1 MSELQFKEKAQK
13 VDGLCQE
20 TIKTLESYQ
29 DDKIKALLIDFQSFF
44 KDYQLQTKLTI
55 AFIGQYNAGKST
67 LIKALTGDPTVKIS
81 ADVCTDCI
89 TEYSWHEV
97 LLVDTPGIYAGK
109 TEHDEITLDRISRC
123 DLLVFMV
130 SNELFNPQ
138 GGEFFKKVCE
148 IQRVGQMLLVVN
160 KMSRGGD
167 PQYLRKSILEVI
179 EPYHPNDFYTCFID
193 ANSYLDAQLEPDQEE
208 KEFLIDDSNFDA
220 FLSSLEKLI
229 NRNKLSAKFATPLH
243 RAVDTLDQARNLL
256 STDDPTTRNLLE
268 LLRRKVLKF
277 KASQTRFQN
286 DCQARL
292 NDFEHE
298 IIMSGD
304 TLASKVDGQHTED
317 DINNEIHKA
326 EQQIEILSHNATQR
340 IQSDLEK
347 QLQNLQIDLEE
358 LMQSPLGRSLT
369 EEIAISSS
377 GITKGNN
384 YGVNFSTET
393 SNLLKN
399 SPDLLKSV
407 GVLASGVSRDF
418 VYNIGKF
425 IGIKFKPW
433 GAVNGAKFIN
443 GLGAMIGAVGVVV
456 DIFMTI
462 QEKEEKARI
471 EQQLREAR
479 SDIRESFRK
488 LASEIKLDCEE
499 NIKQQVIHGYY
510 FHEIRAVEDQ
520 QNNLRKA
527 DAKKAEAQVEISV
540 KLQEIKS
547 VISGLS

>member
-1 MSELQFKEKAQK
+1 MSKFQFKEKAQK
-13 VDGLCQE
+13 VDSLCQE
-20 TIKTLESYQ
+20 AIKILESYQ
-29 DDKIKALLIDFQSFF
+29 DAKIESLLIDFQNFF

-81 ADVCTDCI
+81 ADVCTDSI
-89 TEYSWHEV
+89 TEYPWHDV
-97 LLVDTPGIYAGK
+97 LLIDTPGIYAGK

-123 DLLVFMV
+123 DLLVFIV

-148 IQRVGQMLLVVN
+148 MQRVGQMLLVIN

-167 PQYLRKSILEVI
+167 PQYLIKSILEVI

-193 ANSYLDAQLEPDQEE
+193 ANSYLDSQLEQDQEE
-208 KEFLIDDSNFDA
+208 KEFLIEESNFDA

-229 NRNKLSAKFATPLH
+229 NRNKLFAKLATPLH
-243 RAVDTLDQARNLL
+243 RAVYTLDQTRNLL

-286 DCQARL
+286 DYQARL

-298 IIMSGD
+298 IIMLGD
-304 TLASKVDGQHTED
+304 TVASKVDGQHTED
-317 DINNEIHKA
+317 DVNNEIHKA
-326 EQQIEILSHNATQR
+326 EQQIEILSRNATQR
-340 IQSDLEK
+340 IQSDLKE
-347 QLQNLQIDLEE
+347 QLQNLQTDLEE

-369 EEIAISSS
+369 EEIAIPSS
-377 GITKGNN
+377 GIPKGNN

-393 SNLLKN
+393 SNFLKN

-433 GAVNGAKFIN
+433 GAINGAKFIN
-443 GLGAMIGAVGVVV
+443 GLGAVIGAVGVFV

-471 EQQLREAR
+471 EQKLREAR
-479 SDIRESFRK
+479 SNIRESFRS
-488 LASEIKLDCEE
+488 LASEIKVDYEA
-499 NIKQQVIHGYY
+499 NIKQQVINGFY
-510 FHEIRAVEDQ
+510 FHEIKAVEEQ
-520 QNNLRKA
+520 QNGLRKA
-527 DAKKAEAQVEISV
+527 DAKKAEAQVLITA
-540 KLQEIKS
+540 KLQEIK
-547 VISGLS
+547 IEIGNLS

>member
-1 MSELQFKEKAQK
+1 MSKFQFKEKAQK

-20 TIKTLESYQ
+20 TIKKLESYQ
-29 DDKIKALLIDFQSFF
+29 DDKIKALLVDFQKFF

-81 ADVCTDCI
+81 ADVCTDFI
-89 TEYSWHEV
+89 TEYPWHDV

-148 IQRVGQMLLVVN
+148 MQRVGQMLLVVN

-167 PQYLRKSILEVI
+167 PKYLIKSILEVI

-193 ANSYLDAQLEPDQEE
+193 ANSYLDAQLEQDQEE
-208 KEFLIDDSNFDA
+208 KEFLINDSKFDT

-229 NRNKLSAKFATPLH
+229 DRNKLSAKLATPLH

-286 DCQARL
+286 DYQSRL

-298 IIMSGD
+298 VIMLGD
-304 TLASKVDGQHTED
+304 TVASKVDGQHTED

-326 EQQIEILSHNATQR
+326 EQQIEVLSRNTTQR
-340 IQSDLEK
+340 IQSDLEE
-347 QLQNLQIDLEE
+347 QLQNLQTELEE

-369 EEIAISSS
+369 EEIAIPSS
-377 GITKGNN
+377 GVPKGNN

-393 SNLLKN
+393 SEFFKN

-407 GVLASGVSRDF
+407 GVLASGVSRDL

-433 GAVNGAKFIN
+433 GAINGTKFIN
-443 GLGAMIGAVGVVV
+443 GLGAVIGAVGVVV
-456 DIFMTI
+456 DVIITI
-462 QEKEEKARI
+462 QEKEEKVRI

-479 SDIRESFRK
+479 SNIRESFRN
-488 LASEIKLDCEE
+488 LASGIKLDYESR
-499 NIKQQVIHGYY
+499 IKQQVINGFY
-510 FHEIRAVEDQ
+510 FHEIQAVEDQ
-520 QNNLRKA
+520 QNGLRRT
-527 DAKKAEAQVEISV
+527 DTKKAEAQVLITA
-540 KLQEIKS
+540 KLQEIK
-547 VISGLS
+547 VEIGNLS

>member
-1 MSELQFKEKAQK
+1 MSKFQFKEKAQK

-20 TIKTLESYQ
+20 TIKILESYQ
-29 DDKIKALLIDFQSFF
+29 DDKIKALLVDFQKFF

-81 ADVCTDCI
+81 ADVCTDFI
-89 TEYSWHEV
+89 TEYPWHDV

-148 IQRVGQMLLVVN
+148 MQRVGQMLLVVN

-167 PQYLRKSILEVI
+167 PKYLIKSILEVI

-193 ANSYLDAQLEPDQEE
+193 ANSYLDAQLEQDQEE
-208 KEFLIDDSNFDA
+208 KEFLIDDSKFDT

-229 NRNKLSAKFATPLH
+229 DRNKLSAKLATPLH

-286 DCQARL
+286 DYQSRL

-298 IIMSGD
+298 VIMLGD
-304 TLASKVDGQHTED
+304 TVASKVDGQHTED

-326 EQQIEILSHNATQR
+326 EQQIEILSRNTTQR
-340 IQSDLEK
+340 IQSDLEE
-347 QLQNLQIDLEE
+347 QLQNLQTDLEE

-377 GITKGNN
+377 GVPKGNN

-393 SNLLKN
+393 SEFFKN

-407 GVLASGVSRDF
+407 GVLASGVSRDL

-433 GAVNGAKFIN
+433 GAINGAKFIN
-443 GLGAMIGAVGVVV
+443 RLGAVIGAVGVVV
-456 DIFMTI
+456 DVFMTI
-462 QEKEEKARI
+462 QEKEEKVRI

-479 SDIRESFRK
+479 SNIRESFRN
-488 LASEIKLDCEE
+488 LASGIKLDYESR
-499 NIKQQVIHGYY
+499 IKQQVINGFY
-510 FHEIRAVEDQ
+510 FHEIQAVEDQ
-520 QNNLRKA
+520 QNGLRRT
-527 DAKKAEAQVEISV
+527 DTKKAEAQVLITA
-540 KLQEIKS
+540 KLQEIK
-547 VISGLS
+547 IEIGNLS

>member
-1 MSELQFKEKAQK
+1 MSKFQFKEKAQK
-13 VDGLCQE
+13 VDSLCQE
-20 TIKTLESYQ
+20 TIKVLESYQ
-29 DDKIKALLIDFQSFF
+29 DDKIESLLTDFQNFF

-81 ADVCTDCI
+81 ADVCTDSI
-89 TEYSWHEV
+89 TEYPWYDV

-109 TEHDEITLDRISRC
+109 IEHDEITLDRISRC

-148 IQRVGQMLLVVN
+148 MQRVGQMLLVVN
-160 KMSRGGD
+160 KMSRGGE
-167 PQYLRKSILEVI
+167 PKCLLKSILEVI

-193 ANSYLDAQLEPDQEE
+193 ANFYLDSQLEQDPEE
-208 KEFLIDDSNFDA
+208 KEFLIEESNFDA

-229 NRNKLSAKFATPLH
+229 NRNKLSAKLATPLH
-243 RAVDTLDQARNLL
+243 RAVDTLDQTRNLL

-286 DCQARL
+286 DYQARL
-292 NDFEHE
+292 NDFEYE
-298 IIMSGD
+298 IIMLGD
-304 TLASKVDGQHTED
+304 TVASKVDGEHTGD
-317 DINNEIHKA
+317 DVNSEIRKA
-326 EQQIEILSHNATQR
+326 EQQIEILSRDVTER
-340 IQSDLEK
+340 IQLDLEE
-347 QLQNLQIDLEE
+347 QLQNLQTDLEE

-369 EEIAISSS
+369 DQISIPSS
-377 GITKGNN
+377 GIPKGNN

-393 SNLLKN
+393 SNFLKN

-443 GLGAMIGAVGVVV
+443 GLGAVIGAIGVVV
-456 DIFMTI
+456 DIIVTI

-471 EQQLREAR
+471 EGKLRDAR
-479 SDIRESFRK
+479 SDIRESFRN
-488 LASEIKLDCEE
+488 LASEIKMDYEA
-499 NIKQQVIHGYY
+499 NIKQQVINGFY
-510 FHEIRAVEDQ
+510 FHEIKGVEDQ
-520 QNNLRKA
+520 QKGLREA
-527 DAKKAEAQVEISV
+527 DAKKTEAQVLITA
-540 KLQEIKS
+540 KLQEIK
-547 VISGLS
+547 IEIENLS

>member
-1 MSELQFKEKAQK
+1 MSKFQFKEKAQK

-20 TIKTLESYQ
+20 TIKKLESYQ
-29 DDKIKALLIDFQSFF
+29 DDKIKALLVDFQKFF

-81 ADVCTDCI
+81 ADVCTDFI
-89 TEYSWHEV
+89 TEYPWHDV

-148 IQRVGQMLLVVN
+148 MQRVGQMLLVVN

-167 PQYLRKSILEVI
+167 PKYLIKSILEVI

-193 ANSYLDAQLEPDQEE
+193 ANSYLDAQLEQDQEE
-208 KEFLIDDSNFDA
+208 KEFLINDSKFDT

-229 NRNKLSAKFATPLH
+229 DRNKLSAKLATPLH

-286 DCQARL
+286 DYQSRL

-298 IIMSGD
+298 VIMLGD
-304 TLASKVDGQHTED
+304 TVASKVDGQHTED

-326 EQQIEILSHNATQR
+326 EQQIEVLSRNTTQR
-340 IQSDLEK
+340 IQSDLEE
-347 QLQNLQIDLEE
+347 QLQNLQTDLEE

-369 EEIAISSS
+369 EEIAIPSS
-377 GITKGNN
+377 GVPKGNN

-393 SNLLKN
+393 SEFFKN

-407 GVLASGVSRDF
+407 GVLASGVSRDL

-433 GAVNGAKFIN
+433 GAINGAKFIN
-443 GLGAMIGAVGVVV
+443 RLGAVIGAVGVVV
-456 DIFMTI
+456 DVFMTI
-462 QEKEEKARI
+462 QEKEEKVRI

-479 SDIRESFRK
+479 SNIRESFRN
-488 LASEIKLDCEE
+488 LASGIKLDYESR
-499 NIKQQVIHGYY
+499 IKQQVINGFY
-510 FHEIRAVEDQ
+510 FHEIQAVEDQ
-520 QNNLRKA
+520 QNGLRRT
-527 DAKKAEAQVEISV
+527 DTKKAEAQVLITA
-540 KLQEIKS
+540 KLQEIK
-547 VISGLS
+547 VEIGNLS

>member
-1 MSELQFKEKAQK
+1 MSKFQFKEKAQK
-13 VDGLCQE
+13 VDSLCQE
-20 TIKTLESYQ
+20 AIKILESYQ
-29 DDKIKALLIDFQSFF
+29 DAKIESLLIDFQNFF

-81 ADVCTDCI
+81 ADVCTDSI
-89 TEYSWHEV
+89 TEYPWHDV

-123 DLLVFMV
+123 DLLVFIV

-148 IQRVGQMLLVVN
+148 MQRVGQMLLVIN

-167 PQYLRKSILEVI
+167 PQYLIKSILEVI

-193 ANSYLDAQLEPDQEE
+193 ANSYLDSQLEQDQEE
-208 KEFLIDDSNFDA
+208 KEFLIEESNFDA

-229 NRNKLSAKFATPLH
+229 NRNKLFAKLATPLH
-243 RAVDTLDQARNLL
+243 RAVDTLDQTRNLL

-286 DCQARL
+286 DYQARL

-298 IIMSGD
+298 IIMLGD
-304 TLASKVDGQHTED
+304 TVASKVDGQHTED
-317 DINNEIHKA
+317 DVNNEIHKA
-326 EQQIEILSHNATQR
+326 EQQIEILSRNATQR
-340 IQSDLEK
+340 IQSDLKE
-347 QLQNLQIDLEE
+347 QLQNLQTDLEE

-369 EEIAISSS
+369 EEIAIPSS
-377 GITKGNN
+377 GIPKGNN

-393 SNLLKN
+393 SNFLKN

-433 GAVNGAKFIN
+433 GAINGAKFIN
-443 GLGAMIGAVGVVV
+443 GLGAVIGAVGVFV

-471 EQQLREAR
+471 EQKLREAR
-479 SDIRESFRK
+479 SNIRESFRS
-488 LASEIKLDCEE
+488 LASEIKVDYEA
-499 NIKQQVIHGYY
+499 NIKQQVINGFY
-510 FHEIRAVEDQ
+510 FHEIKAVEEQ
-520 QNNLRKA
+520 QNGLRKA
-527 DAKKAEAQVEISV
+527 DAKKAEAQVLITA
-540 KLQEIKS
+540 KLQEIK
-547 VISGLS
+547 IEIGNLS